1 MGNST
6 NNTIEQ
12 KQTRACR
19 VAYSLNNEQPV
30 ECTIISNQPFFYMDD
45 VSEFEEE
52 GFLCDEFEMDP
63 ALEAEMAELR
73 QKIDSYDR
81 FSLEFS
87 QPRDKAIQDFITQ
100 SSRIGKVNDTTSNE
114 VIDEQRAIL
123 SNSRYGTELLNFA
136 DKHDVALKVSNQV
149 DGVFYDRDGSQIL
162 INANVDKIRCTFALV
177 QALRMH
183 WQHRQGTLVH
193 PLSFHPDHAILI
205 NRAQLADLSIAVI
218 RTAWELKLSDQKE
231 FWVQIENS
239 QDADLGRAFARE
251 ALVDF
256 RTLNSG
262 KASAAVF
269 ETWFLSE
276 RCAYHDKMLIQK
288 MLSDYKG
295 YAFDHAETSKLI
307 SIDLIC
313 QLGEQSFGKNYLAPY
328 AQMIL
333 NDPVFTDVRDRSNA
347 NFLWFIK
354 FERSFA
360 EVEQELQ
367 TSETDQK
374 RDVHHA
380 FFNVDQQDDQT
391 AQRSETNPASG
402 QNTSEDTRHDTNVI
416 TIDFA
421 TNRSEQSEH
430 KS

>member
-6 NNTIEQ
+6 KNTVKQ

-30 ECTIISNQPFFYMDD
+30 ECTIISDQPFFYMDD
-45 VSEFEEE
+45 VNEFEEE
-52 GFLCDEFEMDP
+52 GFLCDEFEANP

-100 SSRIGKVNDTTSNE
+100 TSRLGQSNIE
-114 VIDEQRAIL
+114 ENEIIAEQRAII
-123 SNSRYGTELLNFA
+123 SNSRYAEELLNFA
-136 DKHDVALKVSNQV
+136 DDHNVALKISNHV

-162 INANVDKIRCTFALV
+162 INANIEKVKCTFGIIR
-177 QALRMH
+177 ALRMH

-193 PLSFHPDHAILI
+193 PLSFHPDHAILV
-205 NRAQLADLSIAVI
+205 NRAQIADLSIAVI
-218 RTAWELKLSDQKE
+218 RSAWELKLSDNKE
-231 FWVQIENS
+231 FWAEIEHS
-239 QDADLGRAFARE
+239 DMADLGRAFARE
-251 ALVDF
+251 ALSDF

-276 RCAYHDKMLIQK
+276 RCAYHDKILIQK

-295 YAFDHAETSKLI
+295 YAFDHAETSKLV

-313 QLGEQSFGKNYLAPY
+313 QLGEQPFGKNYLAAY

-354 FERSFA
+354 FERSFV

-367 TSETDQK
+367 TSELDQK

-380 FFNVDQQDDQT
+380 FFNQDDKT
-391 AQRSETNPASG
+391 AQRSETNSASG
-402 QNTSEDTRHDTNVI
+402 QNLSEDTRHDINVI
-416 TIDFA
+416 KIDFA